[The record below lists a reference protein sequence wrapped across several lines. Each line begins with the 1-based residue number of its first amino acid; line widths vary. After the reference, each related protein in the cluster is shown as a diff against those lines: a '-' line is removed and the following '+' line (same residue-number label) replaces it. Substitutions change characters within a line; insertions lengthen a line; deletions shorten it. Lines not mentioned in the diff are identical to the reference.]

1 MTAYAEAAIN
11 VGSVD
16 FLGTLLVAAP
26 MIGSNDIL
34 RQLTTPIIVPATLLD
49 IRSNTLATDGDNRL
63 TKLLENVTDGQWS
76 PSEDIKWDQEPMLP
90 TWISPKLYAAAVSQL
105 YYGEIATIWTCQRL
119 LAELTGARVRQF
131 LRAQI
136 NDEERHAETYLGYL
150 RKLGDVAPMDE
161 SLATAL
167 AGTMTWPGSYHGLI
181 VAFRILLEGE
191 ALRLQQD
198 LIKWFPYPLL
208 SQINKKI
215 SRDEARHVAFGKI
228 LLQNEIMGL
237 DVDERMSIYLWV
249 KSIWGECSRAAIARF
264 AMPGPVA
271 NAIAHHRLGRR
282 WTRAVRTFEEIGLV
296 TRQDVRQANR
306 R

>member
-1 MTAYAEAAIN
+1 MTAYAEAAID

-26 MIGSNDIL
+26 MIASNDIL
-34 RQLTTPIIVPATLLD
+34 RQLTTPIIAPATLLD

-76 PSEDIKWDQEPMLP
+76 PIEDIKWDQEPMLP

-105 YYGEIATIWTCQRL
+105 YYGEIATIWACQRL

-167 AGTMTWPGSYHGLI
+167 AGTMTWLGSYHGLI
-181 VAFRILLEGE
+181 VAFHILLEGE

-198 LIKWFPYPLL
+198 LIKWFPCPLL

>member
-1 MTAYAEAAIN
+1 MTAYAEAAID

-76 PSEDIKWDQEPMLP
+76 PIEDIKWDQEPMLP
-90 TWISPKLYAAAVSQL
+90 TWISPKFYAAAVSQL
-105 YYGEIATIWTCQRL
+105 YYGEIATIWL

-136 NDEERHAETYLGYL
+136 DDEERHAETYLGYL

-167 AGTMTWPGSYHGLI
+167 SGTMTWLGSYHGLI
-181 VAFRILLEGE
+181 VAFHILLEGE

-198 LIKWFPYPLL
+198 LIKWFPCPLL

-215 SRDEARHVAFGKI
+215 SRYEARHVAFGKI

>member
-1 MTAYAEAAIN
+1 MTAYAEAAID

-26 MIGSNDIL
+26 MIASNDIL
-34 RQLTTPIIVPATLLD
+34 RQLTTPIIAPATLLD

-76 PSEDIKWDQEPMLP
+76 PIEDIKWDQEPMLP

-105 YYGEIATIWTCQRL
+105 YYGEIATIWACQRL

-167 AGTMTWPGSYHGLI
+167 AGTMTWLGSYHGLI
-181 VAFRILLEGE
+181 VAFHILLEGE

-198 LIKWFPYPLL
+198 LIKWFPCPLL

-264 AMPGPVA
+264 AMLGQSPTQSRTTGLDVAGQGPCG
-271 NAIAHHRLGRR
+271 HLRRL
-282 WTRAVRTFEEIGLV
+282 VL
-296 TRQDVRQANR
+296 
-306 R
+306 

>member
-1 MTAYAEAAIN
+1 MTAYAEAAID

-26 MIGSNDIL
+26 MIASNDIL
-34 RQLTTPIIVPATLLD
+34 RQLTTPIIAPATLLD

-76 PSEDIKWDQEPMLP
+76 PIEDIKWDQEPMLP

-105 YYGEIATIWTCQRL
+105 YYGEIATIWACQRL

-167 AGTMTWPGSYHGLI
+167 AGTMTWLGSYHGLI
-181 VAFRILLEGE
+181 VAFHILLEGE

-198 LIKWFPYPLL
+198 LIKWFPCPLL

-228 LLQNEIMGL
+228 LLQNDDTRRRRPPGDGLEAEITQL
-237 DVDERMSIYLWV
+237 ERGRPR
-249 KSIWGECSRAAIARF
+249 KS
-264 AMPGPVA
+264 
-271 NAIAHHRLGRR
+271 RLRHG
-282 WTRAVRTFEEIGLV
+282 WSW
-296 TRQDVRQANR
+296 
-306 R
+306 

>member
-16 FLGTLLVAAP
+16 FLGTLLVAAQ

-181 VAFRILLEGE
+181 VAFHILLEGE

>member
-1 MTAYAEAAIN
+1 MTAYAEAAID

-34 RQLTTPIIVPATLLD
+34 RQLTTPIIAPATLLD

-76 PSEDIKWDQEPMLP
+76 PIEDIKWDQEPMLP

-105 YYGEIATIWTCQRL
+105 YYGEIATIWACQRL

-136 NDEERHAETYLGYL
+136 NDEERHAETYLGYI

-181 VAFRILLEGE
+181 VAFHILLEGE

-198 LIKWFPYPLL
+198 LIKWFPCPLL

-228 LLQNEIMGL
+228 LLQNEIIGL

-271 NAIAHHRLGRR
+271 NAISHHRLGRR